1 MEDVSITKTSIAV
14 IDSGVGGL
22 LVLEALVNKMPGQ
35 SFVYVG
41 DQKNAP
47 YGIKTKEQ
55 LLAYNSRIVNWLFL
69 QGIRTIV
76 VACNTSCST
85 VLPEL
90 KEAFPEIMF
99 YGIIDV
105 TCEQID
111 FAISKAILILATD
124 ATIKARGY
132 ESVIEKLSPPA
143 LLYSEA
149 AGEYVVA
156 VEGGAA
162 AEEFRRITAVHLQPY
177 LEQIDTIILGCTHFP
192 YAVSYMRELFQGTII
207 NSNDAIAKHVAACEP
222 LRDSSEKLA
231 RLLFYTTKDAEHFQ
245 QQVEKIFPNQKHVH
259 VLDI

>member
-22 LVLEALVNKMPGQ
+22 LVLEALVKQMPEQ

-55 LLAYNSRIVNWLFL
+55 LLAYNTRIISWLAS
-69 QGIRTIV
+69 QGIDTIV

-90 KEAFPEIMF
+90 RQAFPKITF
-99 YGIIDV
+99 YGIIEV

-111 FAISKAILILATD
+111 AAISKAVLVLATK
-124 ATIKARGY
+124 ATIQARGY
-132 ESVIEKLSPPA
+132 EAVIESLYPSMQ
-143 LLYSEA
+143 LYSEA

-156 VEGGAA
+156 VEEGAS
-162 AEEFRRITAVHLQPY
+162 EDEFRRITELHLRPY
-177 LEQIDTIILGCTHFP
+177 IGLIDTIILGCTHFP
-192 YAVSYMRELFQGTII
+192 YAVSYMRELFDGSIM
-207 NSNDAIAKHVAACEP
+207 NSNDAIANHVAVCEANRP
-222 LRDSSEKLA
+222 KAKERTLI
-231 RLLFYTTKDAEHFQ
+231 FYTTKDEMQFQ
-245 QQVEKIFPNQKHVH
+245 LQVQKIFQNPTAVCLLE
-259 VLDI
+259 VL